1 MVNYAVIHVISSL
14 ATLIVAYETLKS
26 KYVLYADDFIVSV
39 LGPHSFAKL
48 IKSEIE
54 GFSP

>member
-14 ATLIVAYETLKS
+14 ASLIVAYETLKS